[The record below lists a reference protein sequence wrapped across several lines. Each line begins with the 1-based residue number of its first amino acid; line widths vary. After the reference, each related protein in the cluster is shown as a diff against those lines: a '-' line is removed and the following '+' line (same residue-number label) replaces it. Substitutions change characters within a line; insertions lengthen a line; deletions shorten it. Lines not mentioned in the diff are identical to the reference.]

1 MSSAK
6 RNFVADHYEWLVAAA
21 GILLAAGAAVAFAAS
36 LGTSP
41 EGARA
46 RCERELRSNTAAH
59 TEVAP
64 ANMKPLVKAL
74 GAMSEPDLLKVP
86 DEAEGAGSFLASE
99 KRVFCQNKDCRRPI
113 PAKCAECPFCKVS
126 QKFKDPVDTTRVGD
140 DADKDGIP
148 DAWEL
153 KYGFDP
159 RDPADA
165 QKDPDG
171 DTFTN
176 KEEYDAKTDP
186 KDPESHPDYLDFLS
200 VSGELKKELL
210 PFWFKGANKIPSGY
224 RLSFEV
230 TDKTYRATATAI
242 EGVEIVYRLAKPK
255 YVKGRMQDDKVKS
268 GWRVVKYNEGKKRV
282 TMRGASQE
290 VAVDNSTAELENV
303 KDKRRLII
311 RVNNRSVVDREQV
324 DLQWSREGGK
334 TITVSA
340 GTEFKLGNREYKVTN
355 LAKTD
360 KGCKVTLEDLKSGK
374 EKTLQ

>member
-6 RNFVADHYEWLVAAA
+6 RNFVADHYEWIVAAV
-21 GILLAAGAAVAFAAS
+21 GILLAAGAVVMFVAS

-64 ANMKPLVKAL
+64 ANMKMLAKAL
-74 GAMSEPDLLKVP
+74 DAMSDPSLLKAP

-99 KRVFCQNKDCRRPI
+99 KRVFCQNKECRRPI
-113 PAKCAECPFCKVS
+113 RAKCAECPFCKVS
-126 QKFKDPVDTTRVGD
+126 QKFKDPVDATRVGD

-148 DAWEL
+148 DAWEI

-165 QKDPDG
+165 QKDSDG

-186 KDPESHPDYLDFLS
+186 KDPDSHPDCLGFLS

-230 TDKTYRATATAI
+230 TDKTYRSTATAV
-242 EGVEIVYRLAKPK
+242 EGGEIVYRLAKPK

-268 GWRVVKYNEGKKRV
+268 GWRVVKYTEGKKRV
-282 TMRGASQE
+282 ARKGSNQE
-290 VAVDNSTAELENV
+290 VAVDDSTVELESV
-303 KDKRRLII
+303 KDKRRLTV
-311 RVNNRSVVDREQV
+311 RVNNKSVVDREQV

-340 GTEFKLGNREYKVTN
+340 GTEFKLGNREYKVKN
-355 LAKTD
+355 LAKAD
-360 KGCKVTLEDLKSGK
+360 NGCKVILEDLKSGM